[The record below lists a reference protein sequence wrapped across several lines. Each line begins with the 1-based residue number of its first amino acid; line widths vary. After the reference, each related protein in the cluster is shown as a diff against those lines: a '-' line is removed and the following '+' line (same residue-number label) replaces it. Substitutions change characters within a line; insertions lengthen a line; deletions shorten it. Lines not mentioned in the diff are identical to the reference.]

1 MSEDILDISCETDKV
16 EEASDE
22 NQEKKDIEMIIDDEV
37 LDSPNQ
43 LNTQDYGKMK
53 EMFEKF
59 PEKFQAIMDQNQ
71 DEEDKEN
78 SLEIS
83 IDEQVDENRSE
94 DK

>member
-1 MSEDILDISCETDKV
+1 
-16 EEASDE
+16 
-22 NQEKKDIEMIIDDEV
+22 
-37 LDSPNQ
+37 
-43 LNTQDYGKMK
+43 MK

-71 DEEDKEN
+71 DEEDGEN

-83 IDEQVDENRSE
+83 IDEQNEENRSG